1 LTFQLIPMFRNY
13 FKVALRNL
21 WRNRGFSALNIVGL
35 ALGVT
40 AFLLI
45 MNYIRFEHSFDDFLA
60 GKERIY
66 RVPMTVRE
74 KDGKVQTFAFTYPA
88 VAAALKSNFPEIQ
101 ETVRFRK
108 RYGVVRSG
116 ENKFLEGGTLYY
128 VDPAIFK
135 IFSFPFKSG
144 NGETG
149 LAQLNDAVITESAA
163 KKYFGNA
170 DPVGQQL
177 HYNDEDYTVRGVLKD
192 LPANSHLHFNVL
204 LNFQKYIQLVKKNG
218 GDADGSW
225 GWSDFY
231 TYVLLKPGTNA
242 KALEAK
248 IPPMVDRY
256 RGADMKERSYQ
267 LSLQLQPI
275 KDIHLRSNYDYELE
289 GNGNLSYLKYLAIA
303 ALFILFIAWINYVNL
318 STARALDRSKE
329 VGVRKVIG
337 ANRFQLIR
345 QFMTESVFINVL
357 SIAIG
362 IVLFSLLLIPF
373 SSLVQQQV
381 ADLKMMG
388 TQFWLMIGAL
398 FFVGTILAGFY
409 PAFVMSSF
417 KPIQTLKSSPGFSG
431 KGTNNQFLRRSLVV
445 IQFSAAIVL
454 IAGAIGFYQQLRYMS
469 NRDLGVDIQQTLVLN
484 QTIGLDSSKIISV
497 QSFIDD
503 LKSNPDI
510 KSVTASTSVPGGE
523 VGGSE
528 GFTLG
533 TSLAEKRCRVFG
545 IDDQFINAYG
555 LKIVAGRA
563 FDKDPKSTDANTRIN
578 VIVNETAAKIF
589 GFGKSEEILGKELH
603 AGKTTSTVIGVMKD
617 YHQESLQFNYDPIV
631 FYPGVEN
638 EFGNFSLK
646 VHTSNMPQ
654 LLSFVKKTWTARFP
668 ESPFTYNFLDE
679 RYDAQYKND
688 RLFSTVLLLFTALA
702 IVVACLGLFG
712 LSLFTVAK
720 RAKELSI
727 RKVLGASIFQVVSLI
742 TKDYLKLV
750 LLAGLVAIPAAWYL
764 LRNWLNDYA
773 FHIEIGWWFFLV
785 PLVLIILIAG
795 ATVSYQSLKAALAN
809 PVKSLRNE

>member
-1 LTFQLIPMFRNY
+1 MFRNN

-35 ALGVT
+35 AIGVT

-45 MNYIRFEHSFDDFLA
+45 MNYIRFEYSFDDFLDH
-60 GKERIY
+60 ESRIY
-66 RVPMTVRE
+66 RVPMTVTE
-74 KDGKVQTFAFTYPA
+74 KDGKIQSFAFTYPA
-88 VAAALKSNFPEIQ
+88 VAKTLKAEFPEIEQ
-101 ETVRFRK
+101 AVRFRK
-108 RYGVVRSG
+108 RYGVVKAG
-116 ENKFLEGGTLYY
+116 ENKILEAGSLYY
-128 VDPAIFK
+128 VDPAVFR
-135 IFSFPFKSG
+135 IFSFPFKEG

-149 LAQLNDAVITESAA
+149 LAELNDAVITESAA
-163 KKYFGNA
+163 KKYFGNENA
-170 DPVGQQL
+170 MGKTL
-177 HYNDEDYTVRGVLKD
+177 RYNDENYTVKGVLKD
-192 LPANSHLHFNVL
+192 LPANSHLKFNVL
-204 LNFQKYIQLVKKNG
+204 LNFQKYIQLVKVGG

-231 TYVLLKPGTNA
+231 TYILLKPGTNV

-248 IPPMVDRY
+248 LPPMVERY

-275 KDIHLRSNYDYELE
+275 KDIHLRSTYDYELE
-289 GNGNLSYLKYLAIA
+289 GNGNLSYLKYLAAA

-318 STARALDRSKE
+318 STARAIDRSKE
-329 VGVRKVIG
+329 VGVRKVVG

-345 QFMTESVFINVL
+345 QFMTESVFINL
-357 SIAIG
+357 LAIG
-362 IVLFSLLLIPF
+362 IGVFLFTIILSPF
-373 SSLVQQQV
+373 ATLVKRE
-381 ADLKMMG
+381 ATDLRIMG
-388 TQFWLMIGAL
+388 PQFWLMIGAIFL
-398 FFVGTILAGFY
+398 VGTLLAGFY

-431 KGTNNQFLRRSLVV
+431 KGTNRQFLRKSLVV
-445 IQFSAAIVL
+445 IQFTAAIVL
-454 IAGAIGFYQQLRYMS
+454 IAGAIGFYQQLRFMS
-469 NRDLGVDIQQTLVLN
+469 SRDIGVDIKQTLVLN
-484 QTIGLDSSKIISV
+484 QTIGMDSTKIVSI
-497 QSFIDD
+497 QSFMND
-503 LKSNPDI
+503 LKALHGV

-545 IDDQFINAYG
+545 IDDQFIPDYG
-555 LKIVAGRA
+555 LKMVAGRA
-563 FDKDPKSTDANTRIN
+563 FDNDPKSTNSNTRIN
-578 VIVNETAAKIF
+578 LIVNETAARIF
-589 GFGKSEEILGKELH
+589 GFGKNEEILGKELH
-603 AGKTTSTVIGVMKD
+603 AGNTTGTVIGVLQD

-638 EFGNFSLK
+638 EFGNFSVK
-646 VHTSNMPQ
+646 VQTANMPQ
-654 LLSFVKKTWTARFP
+654 LMESVKKIWNGRFP
-668 ESPFTYNFLDE
+668 DSPFTFRFLDE
-679 RYDAQYKND
+679 SYEAQYNND

-727 RKVLGASIFQVVSLI
+727 RKVLGASILQVVSLI

-750 LLAGLVAIPAAWYL
+750 IVAGLVAIPIAWYL

-785 PLVLIILIAG
+785 PLVLIIVIAG